1 MLTREK
7 YFYEIVLKKSREQLL
22 NGNFNQEEISD
33 SKLLRILT
41 EIMIDLEISPKIMA
55 KLLDSL
61 FCKLKYKLG
70 VIEPLVKDFTINEIM
85 VNGYKDIFIER
96 NKTIEKLNLA
106 FQNTEELEDVIRRI
120 AADVN
125 REINE
130 MNPILDARLDN
141 GSRVNAVYKNVAMG
155 GPVLTIRKFSKDR
168 ITLDELIEGGSLSE
182 EAGKLL
188 KILVK
193 CGYNIFIS
201 GGTSSGKTTFL
212 NSLSDF
218 IPNHERVIVI
228 EDSLELQI
236 TNIDNIVRLE
246 CKLANST
253 GKGQVDMEQLIKSSL
268 RMRPS
273 RIIVGEVRGKEVFQ
287 MIQAMNTGHR
297 GSLSTGHGNSI
308 IGMLRRLESM
318 YLMAYHIPIEAIRV
332 QIVEALDIMIHL
344 ERMTSGKRI
353 VTEIAE
359 VIGYENG
366 EYKLNRLFQL
376 DECCNLI
383 KTGNEIINNRYMRM
397 NGEDYGL

>member
-96 NKTIEKLNLA
+96 NKTIEKLNLE

-253 GKGQVDMEQLIKSSL
+253 GKGQIDMEQLIKSSL

-383 KTGNEIINNRYMRM
+383 KTGNEIINNRYTRM